1 MKSFLD
7 FQTEENMSMFTD
19 LYELTMCASYFDN
32 KKFKPATFDLFIR
45 RFPENRSY
53 FLFAGLEQALLF
65 LKSVKFTEE
74 HLSYLKKQGFDQQF
88 LDYMRDFKFTGDVW
102 AVPEGTVAFP
112 CEPLIR
118 VTAPIIEAQ
127 LVETFLLNTV
137 NLQTMI
143 ATKASRV
150 VHAAKGKAI
159 IEFGL
164 RREHGVDAGMKV
176 ARASYIAGCQ
186 GTSNVLA
193 GLEYGIPVFGT
204 MAHSFVMSFD
214 KEIDAFRAFAK
225 TFPNKSTLLIDT
237 YNDLAG
243 AEKAA
248 VVAKE
253 LEAKGCKL
261 GGVRLDSGDL
271 GEISRKVRALL
282 DKKGLTYVTIFASGD
297 LDEYRVEELLKNGAE
312 IDAFGVGTRMGTS
325 ADKPYVDVIYKL
337 CETLSSRGEFS
348 PIMKLS
354 EGKITLPGRKQVF
367 RRKDKKG
374 NCAGDVIALA
384 DEKVTGEALLV
395 KVMENGKIIRAL
407 PSLGGIRASAAKNLA
422 KLPAKY
428 KQLTNPPE
436 YHVELSSALEDLIK
450 KLKRKLTQTEIK
462 AAGA

>member
-150 VHAAKGKAI
+150 VIAAKGKSI
-159 IEFGL
+159 VEFGL
-164 RREHGVDAGMKV
+164 RREHGIDAGMKV
-176 ARASYIAGCQ
+176 ARCSYIAGCQ

-193 GLEYGIPVFGT
+193 GLSYGIPVFGT
-204 MAHSFVMSFD
+204 MAHSFVMSYE

-237 YNDLAG
+237 YDDIAG

-248 VVAKE
+248 TVAKE
-253 LEAKGCKL
+253 LAKKGCRL
-261 GGVRLDSGDL
+261 DGVRLDSGDL
-271 GEISRKVRALL
+271 TKISKKVRKLL
-282 DKKGLTYVTIFASGD
+282 DKKGLRYVRIFASGD
-297 LDEYRVEELLKNGAE
+297 LDEFKVAELLKNDAK
-312 IDAFGVGTRMGTS
+312 IDSFGVGTKMGTS

-337 CETLSSRGEFS
+337 CETMNEKGSFS

-354 EGKITLPGRKQVF
+354 EGKVTLPGRKQVYRF
-367 RRKDKKG
+367 KDKQG
-374 NCAGDVIALA
+374 NFERDVIALT
-384 DEKVTGEALLV
+384 DEKVNGEPLLI
-395 KVMENGKIIRAL
+395 KVMEKGEIIYDL
-407 PSLGGIRASAAKNLA
+407 PSLDEIRATAADNLS
-422 KLPAKY
+422 KLPEKY
-428 KQLTNPPE
+428 KELTNAPE
-436 YHVELSSALEDLIK
+436 YPVELSRDLERLIR
-450 KLKRKLTQTEIK
+450 KLKRKLVKTEILNSS
-462 AAGA
+462 